1 MTKELTL
8 EDLAQHSGLPLRTLR
23 FYIQEGIL
31 QGPDTHGKFSRYS
44 QQHLDRL
51 EVIQRLKN
59 LRLPLQEIR
68 HLLNNMTE
76 EESSQLRQFQ
86 DVINQD
92 IFKIKTIQSKKP
104 AISDQG
110 SSALEYIHDLERGR
124 KNIRSAFDDSFNGP
138 PLVNHS
144 RSVPSSKGMIFSQDQ
159 PIDDQETWR
168 RIVLDEGIELNIR
181 EPGNIDEEQKVRK
194 LIVFARKLFGNQS
207 K

>member
-31 QGPDTHGKFSRYS
+31 QGPDTHGKFSKYS

-51 EVIQRLKN
+51 ELIQRLKN

-76 EESSQLRQFQ
+76 EESSKLRQFQ
-86 DVINQD
+86 DVISQD
-92 IFKIKTIQSKKP
+92 IFKINTIQSKKP

-124 KNIRSAFDDSFNGP
+124 KNIQSVYDDSFNVS

-144 RSVPSSKGMIFSQDQ
+144 RSVPSTKAMIRGQDQ
-159 PIDDQETWR
+159 PMDDQETWR
-168 RIVLDEGIELNIR
+168 RIVLERGIELNIR
-181 EPGNIDEEQKVRK
+181 EPGNIDEEQKVKK
-194 LIVFARKLFGNQS
+194 LIAFARKLFGN
-207 K
+207 